1 VGNWFD
7 DYGTDGF
14 FDEVVHS
21 DGSVR
26 PHYRRL
32 AGALSTLTPEDLARA
47 ELRRTAAFRTQGIT
61 FTVYGD
67 DEDDPG
73 AGIERTFPMDLA
85 PRVIP
90 SDEWSHLESGLVQRV
105 TALNR
110 FLDDLYVG
118 DMEIVNDG
126 IVPRWLVLSSE
137 GFSREAFGVPV
148 PLGARCLVAGI
159 DVIRDGHGEYR
170 VLEDNLRSPS
180 GISYVI
186 ENRAA
191 LTRVLPQLFAGERV
205 RRVDGYGRKLLAAL
219 QRVSPPS
226 AGESPTVVVLTPGIY
241 NSAYFEHVFLATQ
254 MGVELVEGRDLVV
267 DDHVVSMRTTGGL
280 KRVDVIYRRIDDA
293 FLDPVVF
300 RPDSTLGV
308 PGLMAAARAGNVT
321 IANAVGNGVAD
332 DKAVYAYVPEMIRYY
347 LNEEPIIPN
356 VPTYMLWDPE
366 QRADVLARLPEL
378 VVKPVAE
385 AGGYGLMIGPESSE
399 AEIEAARAG
408 ILADP
413 RNYIAQEVVSLSRHP
428 ALVEDHFEGRHV
440 DLRPFVLSGESVE
453 VVPGGLTR
461 VALRK
466 GSLVVNSSQGGG
478 SKDTWVLAPAVTP
491 ESGTPGPTDDA
502 GDDEDVD
509 QVDDSEVEPATGV
522 VPRVDPRVALTE
534 AIRPDVRAGED
545 LLRVEPG
552 GPTAPVD
559 PEASDHGIAGDAA
572 QGRDD

>member
-1 VGNWFD
+1 MGNWFD
-7 DYGTDGF
+7 EYLTDDF
-14 FDEVVHS
+14 YDEVVAA

-32 AGALSTLTPEDLARA
+32 AGALSMLSPEDLGRA
-47 ELRRTAAFRTQGIT
+47 ERRRTAAFRTQGIT

-67 DEDDPG
+67 DEDSGG
-73 AGIERTFPMDLA
+73 AGIERTFPMDLT

-90 SDEWSHLESGLVQRV
+90 SEEWAHLEKGLVQRV

-118 DMEIVNDG
+118 DMQIVNDG
-126 IVPRWLVLSSE
+126 VVPRWLVLSSE
-137 GFSREAFGVPV
+137 GFTREAFGVPV

-159 DVIRDGHGEYR
+159 DVIRDGDGVYR

-219 QRVSPPS
+219 QRVGPAS

-280 KRVDVIYRRIDDA
+280 RRVDVIYRRIDDE

-300 RPDSTLGV
+300 RPDSALGV

-332 DKAVYAYVPEMIRYY
+332 DKAVYAYVPDMIRYY

-356 VPTYMLWDPE
+356 VPTYLLWDPE
-366 QRADVLARLPEL
+366 QRAEVLARLPEL

-385 AGGYGLMIGPESSE
+385 AGGYGLMIGPEATE
-399 AEIEAARAG
+399 EEIESARAG

-440 DLRPFVLSGESVE
+440 DLRPFVLSGETVE

-466 GSLVVNSSQGGG
+466 GSLIVNSSRGGG
-478 SKDTWVLAPAVTP
+478 SKDTWVLAPPILAEDDTTDP
-491 ESGTPGPTDDA
+491 SGDESDA
-502 GDDEDVD
+502 ERVEE
-509 QVDDSEVEPATGV
+509 SEVEPTATGT
-522 VPRVDPRVALTE
+522 VPRVDPRVALTQ
-534 AIRPDVRAGED
+534 AIRPDVRDTVDARGGSDVSDAGARGE
-545 LLRVEPG
+545 G
-552 GPTAPVD
+552 
-559 PEASDHGIAGDAA
+559 
-572 QGRDD
+572 

>member
-1 VGNWFD
+1 VGTWFD
-7 DYGTDGF
+7 EYATEGF
-14 FDEVVHS
+14 HDEVV
-21 DGSVR
+21 DAQGAVR

-32 AGALSTLTPEDLARA
+32 ADALGTLTPEDLERA
-47 ELRRTAAFRTQGIT
+47 ERRRTAAFRTQGIT

-73 AGIERTFPMDLA
+73 AGIERTFPMDLV

-90 SDEWSHLESGLVQRV
+90 SDEWAHLERGLVQRV

-118 DMEIVNDG
+118 GMQIVNDG
-126 IVPRWLVLSSE
+126 VVPRWLVLSSE
-137 GFSREAFGVPV
+137 GFTPEAFGVPV
-148 PLGARCLVAGI
+148 PMGARCLVAGI

-180 GISYVI
+180 GVSYVI

-205 RRVDGYGRKLLAAL
+205 RRVDGYGRKLLEAL
-219 QRVSPPS
+219 RRASPPS
-226 AGESPTVVVLTPGIY
+226 GGESPTVVVLTPGIY

-267 DDHVVSMRTTGGL
+267 DDHVVSMRTTAGL
-280 KRVDVIYRRIDDA
+280 KRVDVIYRRIDDP

-300 RPDSTLGV
+300 RADSSLGV

-347 LNEEPIIPN
+347 LNEEPILPN
-356 VPTYMLWDPE
+356 VPTYLLWEEE
-366 QRADVLARLPEL
+366 QRAEVLSRLPEL

-385 AGGYGLMIGPESSE
+385 AGGYGLMIGPQATE
-399 AEIEAARAG
+399 AEIEAARQG
-408 ILADP
+408 IVSNP
-413 RNYIAQEVVSLSRHP
+413 RNYIAQEVVQLSRHP
-428 ALVEDHFEGRHV
+428 ALVDDHFEGRHV
-440 DLRPFVLSGESVE
+440 DLRPFILSGEKVE

-461 VALRK
+461 VAMRK
-466 GSLVVNSSQGGG
+466 GSLIVNSSQGGG
-478 SKDTWVLAPAVTP
+478 SKDTWVLAPKPAPPAEAVAARAV
-491 ESGTPGPTDDA
+491 EDGELDGADA
-502 GDDEDVD
+502 DEDL
-509 QVDDSEVEPATGV
+509 DDIEPATGT
-522 VPRVDPRVALTE
+522 VDITTGA
-534 AIRPDVRAGED
+534 AAAAG
-545 LLRVEPG
+545 
-552 GPTAPVD
+552 
-559 PEASDHGIAGDAA
+559 AGD
-572 QGRDD
+572 GG